1 MLLKCIKCEEEKE
14 ESEFLRNKKI
24 RKKCKKCLYC
34 EEFEN
39 RKNKMN
45 GTESGDLFY
54 VRKVLLK
61 SAKIRSK
68 VKSLDFNLTLDDL
81 VNVKNKVCPISGQS
95 IIYKCGVDN
104 KRSASLDRIDPNKGY
119 ISGNISIIS
128 HEGNTLKNRNN
139 LSSTIRIMKY
149 IAKNLPP
156 EELQELKKDK
166 RYEDLFLLLEQF
178 D

>member
-14 ESEFLRNKKI
+14 ESEFLRSKRI
-24 RKKCKKCLYC
+24 RKKCKKCLYS
-34 EEFEN
+34 EEVES

-54 VRKVLLK
+54 VRKILLNT
-61 SAKIRSK
+61 AKNRSK

-95 IIYKCGVDN
+95 IIYKSGVDY
-104 KRSASLDRIDPNKGY
+104 KRSASLDRVDPNKGY
-119 ISGNISIIS
+119 ISGNVNIIS
-128 HEGNTLKNRNN
+128 YEGNSLKNRNN
-139 LSSTIRIMKY
+139 LPSTIRIMKY
-149 IAKNLPP
+149 IVKNLPP